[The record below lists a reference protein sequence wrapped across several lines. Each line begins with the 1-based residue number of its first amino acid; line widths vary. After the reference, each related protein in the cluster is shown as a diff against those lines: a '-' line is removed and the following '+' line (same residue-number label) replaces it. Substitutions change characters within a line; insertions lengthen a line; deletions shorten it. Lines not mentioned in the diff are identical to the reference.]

1 MDEVQAMESKA
12 IIAREKMSIFF
23 TLSVLML
30 ILTGCEDNVLAIAA
44 LPSESRAIATTYKVK
59 TDSDS
64 NNVKCYR
71 INAEGRSPMTII
83 PKNQLVKIVSIED
96 GLRRFDGQLWLNVY
110 PPLSH
115 RPNCYVNINN
125 LIPYS

>member
-71 INAEGRSPMTII
+71 INAEGRSPMTIL
-83 PKNQLVKIVSIED
+83 PKNQLVKIVSIKD
-96 GLRRFDGQLWLNVY
+96 GLRRFDGQL
-110 PPLSH
+110 
-115 RPNCYVNINN
+115 
-125 LIPYS
+125 